1 MSAALEFA
9 VPAVR
14 LRLAPRRWVR
24 TPLIA
29 SSWYSCGVQRCNA
42 SAASAPLPV
51 LNACS
56 PKRYTELARASC
68 RERVCNDV
76 QIAVVHAS
84 LHKKQQ
90 TTIKI
95 NKRTHSCNELKQ
107 QSRQ

>member
-1 MSAALEFA
+1 MLRTSMPWPGSTLITLPLPRFNTVLTMSTALEFV

-56 PKRYTELARASC
+56 PKRYTGIVTSTRVPSARV
-68 RERVCNDV
+68 RP
-76 QIAVVHAS
+76 S
-84 LHKKQQ
+84 LPVM
-90 TTIKI
+90 
-95 NKRTHSCNELKQ
+95 S
-107 QSRQ
+107 